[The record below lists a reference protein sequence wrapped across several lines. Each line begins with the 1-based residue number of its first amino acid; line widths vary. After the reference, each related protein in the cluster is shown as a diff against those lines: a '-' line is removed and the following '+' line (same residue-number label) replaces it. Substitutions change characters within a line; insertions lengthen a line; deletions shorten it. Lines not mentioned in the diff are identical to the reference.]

1 MPFARFA
8 PDQPRRAFHR
18 FQHVYMWALYG
29 LFAIKWHTVGDFGYL
44 RDGRIGDVPVR
55 WPRGRE
61 LAGFWLFKAA
71 FLAWAIVV
79 PLLLHPAWQVAFA
92 FLATSFVLAL
102 TLAVTFQLAHC
113 LEEADFSSVEGM
125 AAAGPTEW
133 ARHQIETTVDF
144 APRSRLLT
152 WYLGGLNFQVEHHLF
167 SRVCHTHYPAMAEVV
182 REVCA
187 RHGIRHRSHPRLGS
201 ALASHARWLREMGTD
216 PAGAPPASGRAASS
230 RSRASVSEEERC
242 PTAITAAAAGIA
254 RAADGRAPRPAHR
267 DDRGARRLLDARPLP
282 GVRGGPRR
290 QRSGHLGDRRRRL
303 GAPVRVRL
311 PRRPGSRSSSTRSAR
326 APASRP
332 TPGGGP
338 VAEPDL
344 GGDARARWPGF
355 RAGALAAG
363 AAAVFA
369 FPLRVGAVR
378 LGSLTVYQDAP
389 GPLTDDQHRDALAM
403 AEVAVHALLRWPRP
417 VTRPGERPT
426 GSPRS
431 APTGPRCTRPR
442 G

>member
-1 MPFARFA
+1 MGRATIETTPSGRDRATAAAAERPGRISFQGGGAFYAELKERVAALLEEPGRARRAQLRLYAKSAFMLTWLVASWVALVFVAGTWWQAGLLVLSLGLALAGVAFNIVHDANHGSFSPHRRLNRAMSWSMDLIGASSYVWRIKHNTAHHTFTNISGADSDIDSMPFARFA

-71 FLAWAIVV
+71 FVAWAIVV
-79 PLLLHPAWQVAFA
+79 PLLLHPAWQVAVA

-113 LEEADFSSVEGM
+113 LEEADFTSVEGM

-201 ALASHARWLREMGTD
+201 ALASHARWLREMGTE
-216 PAGAPPASGRAASS
+216 PAGRAA
-230 RSRASVSEEERC
+230 
-242 PTAITAAAAGIA
+242 AIRTG
-254 RAADGRAPRPAHR
+254 GE
-267 DDRGARRLLDARPLP
+267 LP
-282 GVRGGPRR
+282 
-290 QRSGHLGDRRRRL
+290 
-303 GAPVRVRL
+303 
-311 PRRPGSRSSSTRSAR
+311 
-326 APASRP
+326 
-332 TPGGGP
+332 
-338 VAEPDL
+338 E
-344 GGDARARWPGF
+344 
-355 RAGALAAG
+355 
-363 AAAVFA
+363 
-369 FPLRVGAVR
+369 
-378 LGSLTVYQDAP
+378 
-389 GPLTDDQHRDALAM
+389 
-403 AEVAVHALLRWPRP
+403 
-417 VTRPGERPT
+417 
-426 GSPRS
+426 
-431 APTGPRCTRPR
+431 
-442 G
+442 